1 MLNNKNK
8 LYSLLALSTL
18 VCGCDAW
25 NPPYPGTHPDYAP
38 TYPTTPDPKQV
49 RHVNG
54 SIYNAE
60 TALPLFETPRA
71 RHVGDIVTVLLM
83 EKTDAQ
89 KRATTIGQKNDKIGI
104 KNAAFLGR
112 PIALGSG
119 YSLDFDLNAQ
129 RQLNAG
135 GQEVQNNRLA
145 GNISVTVSKVLAN
158 GDMMVQ
164 GEKWVKINQGDEYI
178 RLSGVIR
185 PQDIR
190 PDNSISSDRIAN
202 ARIAYGGTGQLN
214 NMNAQGWMARILW
227 GPFAPT

>member
-1 MLNNKNK
+1 MLKFKKTK
-8 LYSLLALSTL
+8 LYSLALSSL
-18 VCGCDAW
+18 LCGCDAL
-25 NPPYPGTHPDYAP
+25 NPPYPGAHPDYAP

-71 RHVGDIVTVLLM
+71 RHVGDIITVVLV

-89 KRATTIGQKNDKIGI
+89 KRATTIGQKNDKINI
-104 KNAAFLGR
+104 ANATFLGR

-119 YSLDFDLNAQ
+119 YSMDFNLNAQ

-135 GQEVQNNRLA
+135 GQEVQNNKLA
-145 GNISVTVSKVLAN
+145 GSISVTVAKVLAN

-164 GEKWVKINQGDEYI
+164 GEKWVKINQGDEFI
-178 RLSGVIR
+178 RLSGIIR

-190 PDNSISSDRIAN
+190 PDNTLYSDRIAN

-214 NMNAQGWMARILW
+214 DMNAQGWISRFLW
-227 GPFAPT
+227 GPLSPT